1 MLDSARPQRSIRFRD
16 RSYTA
21 VVLSPEQPIAEWISE
36 FDHWMEAPLATLLGG
51 WSCSICP
58 A

>member
-1 MLDSARPQRSIRFRD
+1 MLAARRQRSIRFRD

-36 FDHWMEAPLATLLGG
+36 FDHWIGSSTLATLLGG